1 VVGVVQVAVADVL
14 YEHRGLRDWLT
25 DLDKSFRLGYNVYT
39 ALCFKLGHGEEMMST
54 MIRTQVYIPGDV
66 YEELKRRSK
75 ATGLAMAEQI
85 RQALREYLDREEG
98 VVLREDDPIWN
109 IVGAV
114 STNDGDL
121 SIHHDKYL
129 YGWEKDQ

>member
-1 VVGVVQVAVADVL
+1 MTERRLISLAGRL
-14 YEHRGLRDWLT
+14 CNCPRDWLT
-25 DLDKSFRLGYNVYT
+25 GLDKNLRLGYNVYT
-39 ALCFKLGHGEEMMST
+39 AIYFKLEHGEDMMSA
-54 MIRTQVYIPGDV
+54 MVRTQVYLPGDI

-75 ATGLAMAEQI
+75 STGLAMAEQI

-109 IVGAV
+109 IVGAASFGPDDV
-114 STNDGDL
+114 

-129 YGWEKDQ
+129 YGWEKDK